1 MHFLHVFAACLVI
14 AAATNAAEPKKPAL
28 HRAVAVVPTRVVLY
42 EQKETAELTMKV
54 KAETIVNLAGSPT
67 TGFAWV
73 VAKAGDAEVVSV
85 GEPVY
90 EKGKSNLAATGVG
103 GTFAIKLRAIAKGTT
118 KVYLEYRRPW
128 EKEVSPTKRM
138 AIEVTV
144 E

>member
-1 MHFLHVFAACLVI
+1 M
-14 AAATNAAEPKKPAL
+14 
-28 HRAVAVVPTRVVLY
+28 
-42 EQKETAELTMKV
+42 TMKV

-67 TGFAWV
+67 TGFAWM
-73 VAKAGDAEVVSV
+73 VAKAGNAEVVSV

-90 EKGKSNLAATGVG
+90 EKGKNHLAATGVG
-103 GTFAIKLRAIAKGTT
+103 GSFAIKLRAIAKGST

-138 AIEVTV
+138 TIDLTV